1 MTRANLLIAV
11 AIAALTIALWAMIN
25 RPKQEPAWPQIINGF
40 AYAPYRA
47 DENPA
52 FDTYPTL
59 QEIDEDL
66 ALLSGKVKEVRT
78 YSVDH
83 TLAEIPALARKH
95 NIKVTLGAWLSADE
109 EHNKAQL
116 DKLIQVYA
124 EHRTNIRRVVVGSE
138 TQYRRDISVEKLIEH
153 LDWVRE
159 RIVAPV
165 TTADTPQKWLEH
177 PELADHVD
185 FITIHILPYWEKQ
198 DIDKAVDYTE
208 ITYNKLRARFPNK
221 KIVIGE
227 VGWPSR
233 GRDNGEAQASVA
245 NEAKFLRNFLQLA
258 QKEKYDYFVMEA
270 FDQLWK
276 RTDEGDVGAYWGVYD
291 ANRQPKFEFTEP
303 VVPIP
308 EWRIL
313 AAISIIIASITFML
327 LVMDSRT
334 LRKRGRSFLAVVA
347 FTAATAAVWVAY
359 EYTQQYL
366 TTQSVIVGILLLIGM
381 IGVIVVLLTEAHEW
395 AEAHWFTERERPFCP
410 IAVEDGELPKVSI
423 HVPCYNEPP
432 QMMIET
438 LNALAALDYPDFEVI
453 VIDNNTSD
461 PAVWQPV
468 EAHCATLGERF
479 RFFHVDPLAGF
490 KAGALNFALRH
501 TAHDAEIVAVID
513 SDYQVNRHWLRD
525 LVPQFADPKMGIV
538 QAPQDYM
545 DGGENAFKAMCY
557 SEYRGFFYI
566 GMITR
571 NERNAIIQHGTMT
584 MVRKSVLEEVNGW
597 AEWTITEDAE
607 LGLRIFEKGYH
618 AMYVPQSYGRGV
630 MPDNFIDFKKQRFR
644 WAFGSMQIIRGH
656 LAELFGRQPSQ
667 LTRGQRYHFLAG
679 WLPWLADG
687 FNLMFNLLALL
698 WSILM
703 IADTQ
708 EWFRKLQSWLESEP
722 SRPWAIALQHF
733 DPPLVLFS
741 ILPLTLFAFK
751 VAKLVYLYR
760 TLVSASIGQTIA
772 AAWAGLA
779 LTHTISIAML
789 TGFFRKKLPFIRT
802 PKMAHGHT
810 LFAALIAARSE
821 LFFLLLLWGAAYGV
835 HLPAPELQNG
845 NHVQQGGFDLFLWSL
860 VLMVQSIPYF
870 AAVGLSLIS
879 AMPKLPA
886 SLFGR
891 WSTDKQIPQKL

>member
-11 AIAALTIALWAMIN
+11 AIATLTIALWAVIN
-25 RPKQEPAWPQIINGF
+25 RPEAEPAWPAKINGF
-40 AYAPYRA
+40 SFTPLRAYNDPVIGS
-47 DENPA
+47 
-52 FDTYPTL
+52 YPTRE
-59 QEIDEDL
+59 EIDADL
-66 ALLSGKVKEVRT
+66 KLLEGKVNEVRT
-78 YSVDH
+78 YSLDS
-83 TLAEIPALARKH
+83 TLADIPELARKH
-95 NIKVTLGAWLSADE
+95 NIKVTLGAWLDNRLDA
-109 EHNKAQL
+109 NQQQL
-116 DKLIQVYA
+116 DKLIEVYA
-124 EHRTNIRRVVVGSE
+124 AQRSNIRRVIVGNESL
-138 TQYRRDISVEKLIEH
+138 YRDQLTAEQLIAY

-159 RIVAPV
+159 RIVTPV
-165 TTADTPQKWLEH
+165 STAETPSIWLEH

-185 FITIHILPYWEKQ
+185 FITVHILPYWEGQGIHDSIEFTRIK
-198 DIDKAVDYTE
+198 
-208 ITYNKLRARFPNK
+208 YNELQARFPNK

-233 GRDNGEAQASVA
+233 GRDFGKAEASVA
-245 NEAKFLRNFLQLA
+245 KEAKFLREFLQLA

-270 FDQLWK
+270 FDQPWK
-276 RTDEGDVGAYWGVYD
+276 RLNEGDVGAYWGVYD
-291 ANRQPKFEFTEP
+291 ADRQPKFEFVEP

-308 EWRIL
+308 QWRAL
-313 AAISIIIASITFML
+313 AAISIIIAMITFML

-334 LRKRGRSFLAVVA
+334 LRKRGRSFLAIVA
-347 FTAATAAVWVAY
+347 FTAATVAVWVAY

-410 IAVEDGELPKVSI
+410 ITVDDGALPKVSI

-438 LNALAALDYPDFEVI
+438 LNALAALDYPDFEVV
-453 VIDNNTSD
+453 VIDNNTKD

-501 TAHDAEIVAVID
+501 TAPDAEIIAVID
-513 SDYQVNRHWLRD
+513 SDYQVNRNWLRD

-656 LAELFGRQPSQ
+656 LGELFGRQTSQ

-687 FNLMFNLLALL
+687 FNLVFNIMALV
-698 WSILM
+698 WSALM
-703 IADTQ
+703 MIDP
-708 EWFRKLQSWLESEP
+708 K
-722 SRPWAIALQHF
+722 HF
-733 DPPLVLFS
+733 DPPMVAFS
-741 ILPLTLFAFK
+741 ALPLTLFAFK

-760 TLVSASIGQTIA
+760 TRVSASIGQTIA

-789 TGFFRKKLPFIRT
+789 TGFFRKRLPFIRT

-810 LFAALIAARSE
+810 LLSALIAARTE
-821 LFFLLLLWGAAYGV
+821 LFFAILLLGAARWV
-835 HLPAPELQNG
+835 PIAQMTATRAHIPQTQA
-845 NHVQQGGFDLFLWSL
+845 FDLFLWTL
-860 VLMVQSIPYF
+860 VLLIQSIPYL

-891 WSTDKQIPQKL
+891 WSTDKQVPQKP